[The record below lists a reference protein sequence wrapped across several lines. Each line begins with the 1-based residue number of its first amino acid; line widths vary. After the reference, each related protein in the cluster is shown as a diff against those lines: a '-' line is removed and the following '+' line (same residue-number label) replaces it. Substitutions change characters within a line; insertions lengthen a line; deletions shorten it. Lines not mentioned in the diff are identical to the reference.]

1 MHKSTKAGGHAHTLP
16 CINEPCNWPADKTAM
31 MMNASLSS
39 KHLFCGAF
47 ASQRPKVRAS
57 VSRRAAVMVVA
68 RKTKKEALLDAK
80 KDVEELIKSKHCN
93 PIVVRLAWHDSGS
106 YDKVGQIRLP
116 CMPGHVAQ
124 LCIRTSLDKH
134 SD

>member
-1 MHKSTKAGGHAHTLP
+1 
-16 CINEPCNWPADKTAM
+16 M

-47 ASQRPKVRAS
+47 ASQRPKARAS
-57 VSRRAAVMVVA
+57 VSRRVAVMVVA

-93 PIVVRLAWHDSGS
+93 PITVRLAWHDSGS
-106 YDKVGQIRLP
+106 YDKVRRT
-116 CMPGHVAQ
+116 CMLCTHGHVAQ
-124 LCIRTSLDKH
+124 DAH
-134 SD
+134 FA